1 MAAAKFSMTSSL
13 DLHEV
18 LAAMVGA
25 KSSVTSSVDF
35 LRKALAGM
43 NDAKSSLGFKSL
55 SALMFVHFIC
65 P

>member
-1 MAAAKFSMTSSL
+1 
-13 DLHEV
+13 
-18 LAAMVGA
+18 MVGA

-43 NDAKSSLGFKSL
+43 DNVKSSLGFKSL